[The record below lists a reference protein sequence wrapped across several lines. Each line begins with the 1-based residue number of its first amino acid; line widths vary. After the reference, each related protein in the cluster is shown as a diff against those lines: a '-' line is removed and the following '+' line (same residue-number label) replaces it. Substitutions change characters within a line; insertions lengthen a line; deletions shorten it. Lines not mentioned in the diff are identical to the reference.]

1 MRLYI
6 YFLFMMAST
15 SMAIGQDAVP
25 EVLGIPKHLDRTAS
39 YVQHR
44 LKEVCMQHNSS
55 KESIYGYVTSHLGL
69 DKAEMGSLDVQV
81 VKEMDLGDF
90 VLRYIVFQTME
101 GVYVPAHLYVPK
113 GEGPFPAVLNSHG
126 HWPNGKAG
134 EIVQRTAQL
143 LARNGYVCLTMDAW
157 GSGERGANHVHEY
170 HGARLGSSLLDLGVP
185 LMGMQVLEN
194 KRAIDLL
201 QSLEYVDSERIAATG
216 ASGGGNQTFWIST
229 LDERVKAAVPVVSIG
244 TFESYIL
251 NSNCVCELLPHGLMH
266 LETSDMLAAV
276 APKPIKI
283 LSALRDGNAAFNVGE
298 MLRTFNKAQP
308 FYSDMHAAE
317 NLSYELF
324 DEKHDY
330 TLPMR
335 LSMLDW
341 FDSCF
346 DVKRNKVDTLF
357 HQISDAE
364 LRVLDDATLKSKVP
378 TTSSYVKKRAAHLSK
393 ELLSNSHLA
402 IKEKMGE
409 LDEMLQVQRDSV
421 QHVESIPD
429 QGKYQRVVISTGQ
442 GKLIPLVIER
452 SVEVTNK
459 LKIVFGS
466 KGNMEVAPEK
476 ISSWV
481 KAGETVVL
489 VDLFGLGERSSTT
502 ADQIDGQLPRFHTLS
517 RSLLWL
523 GESMMSIWLSEMD
536 VVIAYIKKE
545 FPNTEIEVV
554 GDRETAVCALMYG
567 AMSPSAMQYLLSD
580 LPYSYVPDYVAAA
593 DRTKEGTNMAMHLPG
608 IISWGDVQLLLALGK
623 GAFYVDGLIGISGR
637 KVLKS
642 EQLDFEYKVK
652 RLKKMLNNESVI
664 HFN

>member
-1 MRLYI
+1 MRFYI
-6 YFLFMMAST
+6 YFLFMMASN
-15 SMAIGQDAVP
+15 SIAMGQDVVP

-44 LKEVCMQHNSS
+44 LKEVCMHRNDS
-55 KESIYGYVTSHLGL
+55 KEPISGYVTSHLGL
-69 DKAEMGSLDVQV
+69 DKAEMGSLEMQV
-81 VKEMDLGDF
+81 VKEVDLGDF
-90 VLRYIVFQTME
+90 ILRYMVFQTME

-170 HGARLGSSLLDLGVP
+170 HGASLGSSLLDLGVP

-201 QSLEYVDSERIAATG
+201 QSLAYVDSERIAATG

-229 LDERVKAAVPVVSIG
+229 LDERIKAAVPVVSIG

-308 FYSDMHAAE
+308 FYTDMHAGE

-335 LSMLDW
+335 LSMLEW

-378 TTSSYVKKRAAHLSK
+378 TISSYVKKRAGHLSK
-393 ELLSNSHLA
+393 ELLSNNHLA
-402 IKEKMGE
+402 IKEKVGE
-409 LDEMLQVQRDSV
+409 LEKMLQVQWDSV
-421 QHVESIPD
+421 QHVESLPD
-429 QGKYQRVVISTGQ
+429 QGKYQRVVITTGQ

-452 SVEVTNK
+452 SVEVPNK

-466 KGNMEVAPEK
+466 KGNMAVAPEK

-523 GESMMSIWLSEMD
+523 GESMMSIWLSEMN
-536 VVIAYIKKE
+536 VVIGYIKKE
-545 FPNTEIEVV
+545 FPDTEIEVV
-554 GDRETAVCALMYG
+554 GDRETAICALMYG
-567 AMSPSAMQYLLSD
+567 AMSPAAMQYLLSD
-580 LPYSYVPDYVAAA
+580 LPYSYVPDYVVAA

-623 GAFYVDGLIGISGR
+623 GAFYVDGLIGTSGR

-652 RLKKMLNNESVI
+652 RLKELLNNESVI

>member
-1 MRLYI
+1 MRFYI

-15 SMAIGQDAVP
+15 SMAIGQDAIP
-25 EVLGIPKHLDRTAS
+25 EVLGIPKHLDRTAN

-44 LKEVCMQHNSS
+44 LKEVCIHHNGA

-170 HGARLGSSLLDLGVP
+170 HGASLGSSLLDLGVP

-229 LDERVKAAVPVVSIG
+229 LDERIKAAVPVVSVG

-308 FYSDMHAAE
+308 FYSDMHARE
-317 NLSYELF
+317 NLAYELF

-346 DVKRNKVDTLF
+346 GVKRNKVDTLF
-357 HQISDAE
+357 YQIRDSE
-364 LRVLDDATLKSKVP
+364 LRVLNDNKLKNKVP
-378 TTSSYVKKRAAHLSK
+378 TTSSYVRKRAEYLSK
-393 ELLSNSHLA
+393 ELLSASHLDA
-402 IKEKMGE
+402 RGKVGE
-409 LDEMLQVQRDSV
+409 LAKMLHVERDRVQLA
-421 QHVESIPD
+421 ESIPD
-429 QGKYQRVVISTGQ
+429 QGKYHRLVISTAQ
-442 GKLIPLVIER
+442 GKLIPLVIE
-452 SVEVTNK
+452 SSAEVSNK

-466 KGNMEVAPEK
+466 KGNREVAPEK
-476 ISSWV
+476 TSGWV

-489 VDLFGLGERSSTT
+489 VDLFGLGERSSTS

-536 VVIAYIKKE
+536 VVIGYIKKE
-545 FPNTEIEVV
+545 FPNAEIEVV
-554 GDRETAVCALMYG
+554 CDRETAVCALMYG
-567 AMSPSAMQYLLSD
+567 AMYPSAMQYLLSD

-593 DRTKEGTNMAMHLPG
+593 DRTKEGTNMAIHLPG

-623 GAFYVDGLIGISGR
+623 GAFYVDGLIGTSGR

-652 RLKKMLNNESVI
+652 RLKELLNNESVI